1 MKLVTDPDRM
11 YAAGA
16 GIRQLTDILHTN
28 MDSIEYLVRMLDGD
42 WQGDAARAYASKIVH
57 VRREFQAMEQFFQEY
72 SMVLM
77 QIVGEHQRLE
87 DELAAMIRNV

>member
-1 MKLVTDPDRM
+1 MRLVTDPDRM

-28 MDSIEYLVRMLDGD
+28 MDSIENLVRLLQGD
-42 WQGDAARAYASKIVH
+42 WQGDAARAYVSKIVH
-57 VRREFQAMEQFFQEY
+57 VRQEFQAMEQFFQEY
-72 SMVLM
+72 AMVLM
-77 QIVGEHQRLE
+77 QISGEHQRLE